1 MSADLSLLVMTD
13 LNVEACRKGGHPSP
27 FGRSATPGR
36 VVVRHIDR
44 TVDHQLAHADA
55 ADLRLPR
62 GDRDVAAQAHI
73 AKAAEVRVPTGRL
86 LEPAQFDAYGPDS
99 SDERERLAHGVPL
112 IRIHDEQEVLARVP
126 LGANEPRGIFGRR
139 LAADLELHSHHAVL
153 ALEEVD
159 LTFDL
164 LALRLR

>member
-1 MSADLSLLVMTD
+1 MCADLSLLMVTD
-13 LNVEACRKGGHPSP
+13 LNVEARRKRGHASP
-27 FGRSATPGR
+27 FGGPPTPGR
-36 VVVRHIDR
+36 VVVRHVDR

-55 ADLRLPR
+55 TDLRLPR

-86 LEPAQFDAYGPDS
+86 LEPAHFDPYGPDRGE
-99 SDERERLAHGVPL
+99 ERERLAHGVPL

-126 LGANEPRGIFGRR
+126 LGANEPRGIVGRR

-159 LTFDL
+159 LAFDL
-164 LALRLR
+164 LALRFG